1 MPQKK
6 KQSPTKPKTVL
17 VDTSIIVDLDRGKQ
31 DVIELCKQLTSTNSA
46 YISTVTVSEILT
58 GSYLRRD
65 YKTAVNKAERVL
77 SQFRWVALNGEVAK
91 LVAELNAYLISKGQ
105 PIEYQDIAIA
115 ASFTFECCDVLL
127 TENKDHFERL
137 PNLKGKVMTPK
148 DFSQKYCK
156 GSPGATPEPS
166 IS

>member
-1 MPQKK
+1 MPKK
-6 KQSPTKPKTVL
+6 KTKNQTAPKKIF
-17 VDTSIIVDLDRGKQ
+17 VDTSIIVDVDRGKQ
-31 DVIELCKQLTSTNSA
+31 DVIELCKQFTSTNSA

-58 GSYLRRD
+58 GSYLRKD
-65 YKTAVNKAERVL
+65 YKVAVKKAQRVL
-77 SQFRWVALNGEVAK
+77 SQFRWVPLNGEAAQ

-115 ASFTFECCDVLL
+115 ASFLLECCDVLL

-148 DFSQKYCK
+148 EFYQ
-156 GSPGATPEPS
+156 
-166 IS
+166 